1 MNKRTIKPTIIR
13 ELEYQ
18 RTSHDVKINA
28 LYTDEQTFLRDH
40 TAEIVLLNVMIL
52 QLNRRLDNLETIL
65 RAYEDQCG
73 TFTPD
78 DEALFLLYVSSHDG
92 HDGHDHDR

>member
-1 MNKRTIKPTIIR
+1 MIKPTIIR

-52 QLNRRLDNLETIL
+52 QLNRRLDCLESLL
-65 RAYEDQCG
+65 REFEQQCG

-78 DEALFLLYVSSHDG
+78 DEALFLLYASGYD
-92 HDGHDHDR
+92 DHDR